1 MELPSGQRAEDVFD
15 SFMDSVKSGKA
26 AQAVE
31 MSQSPKAQQ
40 PQSKQIRLTD
50 LWQPAFNSVWNEIHP
65 FVYGRANRDGEP
77 KCRYDELFLQGGRMC
92 VDGDTLIA
100 TPYGDVKAKDF
111 GGGEVYAYDKGG
123 RIVVADGCAAN
134 KYEPERMYKVTL
146 SDGRDVTCTAE
157 HRFLTSRGWLSC
169 CELRD
174 GDQLASLSC
183 PRDASASD
191 FLKARKV
198 SYDLRESYYGG
209 HLSKSREDAVRLTKR
224 LLGLIYRCSRD
235 YRLCDEQLLSEADT
249 YQDVLQLL
257 ADGQAHSQRGSHG
270 DGAVCGSTDSHSCPC
285 ESRLSIGDCHT
296 RDEGAH
302 FEEQESQTYERLFE
316 LLSEI
321 YSASLQSQ
329 TSDTL
334 LCKVQEASRLLL
346 ASRLEALRC
355 PNDLG
360 RYSLE
365 GHILREICDTL
376 PRSVSDETY
385 SYNGFTLTQII
396 DDDLQKEIGA
406 ASNVF
411 WKYTTSDADTY
422 YIKDST
428 FQEVK
433 EKIDTGTE
441 YYCTTEQYIKTA
453 GKKTKYEEIED
464 VTFDS
469 DSSGR
474 LTKIHYTKQVGTTT
488 AASGTVE
495 PKYESVDRDLTMT
508 EVQDTTGYDQAMNEY
523 YYKKAVY
530 DKTIE
535 DINNKTKMIQQQDRT
550 LELRLKQLDTEQNA
564 LKTELE
570 AVKKVI
576 ENNVESTFKTFA

>member
-1 MELPSGQRAEDVFD
+1 MGMAASQARFLGLTARKSNTEYQGQQVNQQRTALANQTAGLYSQMLALEVPTPPNATNYYSIRYTYTDDGSDYEILSQVPQTNGKYR
-15 SFMDSVKSGKA
+15 VK
-26 AQAVE
+26 
-31 MSQSPKAQQ
+31 
-40 PQSKQIRLTD
+40 T
-50 LWQPAFNSVWNEIHP
+50 
-65 FVYGRANRDGEP
+65 
-77 KCRYDELFLQGGRMC
+77 
-92 VDGDTLIA
+92 
-100 TPYGDVKAKDF
+100 
-111 GGGEVYAYDKGG
+111 
-123 RIVVADGCAAN
+123 
-134 KYEPERMYKVTL
+134 KVTYN
-146 SDGRDVTCTAE
+146 AE
-157 HRFLTSRGWLSC
+157 V
-169 CELRD
+169 
-174 GDQLASLSC
+174 AS
-183 PRDASASD
+183 
-191 FLKARKV
+191 K
-198 SYDLRESYYGG
+198 Y
-209 HLSKSREDAVRLTKR
+209 
-224 LLGLIYRCSRD
+224 
-235 YRLCDEQLLSEADT
+235 LLSGT
-249 YQDVLQLL
+249 YKKD
-257 ADGQAHSQRGSHG
+257 
-270 DGAVCGSTDSHSCPC
+270 
-285 ESRLSIGDCHT
+285 
-296 RDEGAH
+296 
-302 FEEQESQTYERLFE
+302 
-316 LLSEI
+316 
-321 YSASLQSQ
+321 
-329 TSDTL
+329 
-334 LCKVQEASRLLL
+334 
-346 ASRLEALRC
+346 
-355 PNDLG
+355 
-360 RYSLE
+360 
-365 GHILREICDTL
+365 
-376 PRSVSDETY
+376 VSDETY